1 MFRQLSSSEYFRYL
15 LLLIVFNLSANEKD
29 VYCSMYLREI
39 VLKKQLKKS
48 CANLF
53 ELECRVTYAETWL
66 SEGC

>member
-39 VLKKQLKKS
+39 VLKKQLKKKL
-48 CANLF
+48 CKL
-53 ELECRVTYAETWL
+53 V
-66 SEGC
+66 